1 MEAVLVAF
9 IAAAGAALAA
19 YISTRGIRKDTKS
32 PNGIPT
38 GTMVYEAYKGVQDL
52 RVQMSEQ
59 SASITRR
66 FDEAADQ
73 VADHMAVDESRFTRL
88 FEHVGLDES

>member
-1 MEAVLVAF
+1 MEAVVVAF

-52 RVQMSEQ
+52 RLKVSEQ
-59 SASITRR
+59 SALVARR
-66 FDEAADQ
+66 FDEASDQ
-73 VADHMAVDESRFTRL
+73 LADHVTADDARFTRL
-88 FEHVGLDES
+88 FKHVGLDES